1 VGSQKASKFATT
13 LDQTAKEELKALSIA
28 LSNKKQQ
35 GMRRRRRRNLKHK
48 LKEGSMIQASRYG
61 HSAGVG
67 KDQGGRYR
75 HWIICN

>member
-48 LKEGSMIQASRYG
+48 LKAQ
-61 HSAGVG
+61 
-67 KDQGGRYR
+67 
-75 HWIICN
+75 